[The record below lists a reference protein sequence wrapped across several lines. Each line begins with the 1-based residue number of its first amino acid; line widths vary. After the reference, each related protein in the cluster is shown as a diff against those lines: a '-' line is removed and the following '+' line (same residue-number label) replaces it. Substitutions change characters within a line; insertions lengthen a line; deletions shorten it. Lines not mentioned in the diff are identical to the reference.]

1 MKTLVLL
8 PCCLLLIANAHALA
22 MDAKYCE
29 SQGTGLI
36 GAEHAAFIKSCL
48 AKIGSPAYVEEL
60 TRQNKKLSCEKNAKN
75 KALRDNEKAGYI
87 ATCMERN
94 EAAEAL
100 AAPHT
105 TSPGTDTASAAND
118 NTATLPKMPAA
129 NAANDNTT
137 TPQKEPASNV
147 TNNNTAIPPETS
159 TTQNEVIN
167 RSCNQDAQQKGLRGN
182 TRKQFITTCEEEMD
196 LARYKLAGDEIKKH
210 KRNDALWY
218 KAFAEA
224 NGEERAAEATY
235 IRMRVNQLRRCCVPI
250 KR

>member
-8 PCCLLLIANAHALA
+8 PCCLLLIANTPALA

-29 SQGTGLI
+29 SQGTHLI
-36 GAEHAAFIKSCL
+36 GAEHAAFMKSCL
-48 AKIGSPAYVEEL
+48 AKTGSPAYVEEL
-60 TRQNKKLSCEKNAKN
+60 TRQSKKLSCEKNATN

-87 ATCMERN
+87 TTCMEKN

-105 TSPGTDTASAAND
+105 ASPGTDTASAAND
-118 NTATLPKMPAA
+118 NTATLPKIS
-129 NAANDNTT
+129 AANDNMT
-137 TPQKEPASNV
+137 TPQKASASNV

-159 TTQNEVIN
+159 TTQNEVTN
-167 RSCNQDAQQKGLRGN
+167 RSCNQDAQQKGLRGK
-182 TRKQFITTCEEEMD
+182 TRKQFIITCEEEMD
-196 LARYKLAGDEIKKH
+196 LARYKLAGDEIKKNR
-210 KRNDALWY
+210 RNDALWY

-224 NGEERAAEATY
+224 NGEKRAAEATY